1 MTDIYFIAQTEV
13 ETATATDIEFT
24 SIPADYDELIL
35 ILSARSNKS
44 STTDNIALTFNGS
57 SAAYYGLILYQ
68 ENSGTPASAT
78 VNNASSLTTLYAT
91 GDTAA
96 ANCFSTTTVHI
107 SGYTSTAAK
116 AFTFESST
124 TNNSGSVLQAFG
136 NGVWNNSSTISSLKL
151 DPVTGDFMQ
160 FSKATLYGVLSGS
173 DGSTSGSS
181 S

>member
-35 ILSARSNKS
+35 VLSARSTKS
-44 STTDNIALTFNGS
+44 STTDNIALTFNS
-57 SAAYYGLILYQ
+57 SAAAYYGLILYQ
-68 ENSGTPASAT
+68 ENSGTPASAS
-78 VNNASSLTTLYAT
+78 ASNVSSYNFLYAT

-107 SGYTSTAAK
+107 SGYTTTAAK
-116 AFTFESST
+116 PFTIESAT

-151 DPVTGDFMQ
+151 DPTTGDFKQ
-160 FSKATLYGVLSGS
+160 YTKATLYGVLSGS
-173 DGSTSGSS
+173 DGSTTGSS